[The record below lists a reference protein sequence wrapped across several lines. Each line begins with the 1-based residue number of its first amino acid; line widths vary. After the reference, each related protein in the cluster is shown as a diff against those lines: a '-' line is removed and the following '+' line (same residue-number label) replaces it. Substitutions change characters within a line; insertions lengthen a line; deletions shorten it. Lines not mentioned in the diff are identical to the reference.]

1 MSHDRFGR
9 HDYMDVDDFEELLAD
24 MPHDERWELIG
35 GRVVRMMVGARWQHN
50 VIIQNLA
57 GALRQRFRA
66 RESDCRTF
74 SETFFMKAAWLKTA
88 TLPDIIVR
96 CGKLADD
103 ATSLDDPKVLV
114 EVVSP
119 GSEGRDRVEKW
130 KAYRQLVSLQHYVL
144 VDRDRPAIDVS
155 DRTGDAWAVRRTI
168 EGLSSALHL
177 PAVDVSVP
185 LSEIYEDVLSA

>member
-1 MSHDRFGR
+1 MSHDRSSR
-9 HDYMDVDDFEELLAD
+9 YDYMDVDDFEELLAD
-24 MPHDERWELIG
+24 MPSDERWELIG

-57 GALRQRFRA
+57 GALRHRFRA
-66 RESDCRTF
+66 QGSDCRTF
-74 SETFFMKAAWLKTA
+74 TETFFMKAPWLKSV

-103 ATSLDDPKVLV
+103 ATSLDDPKVLI

-130 KAYRQLVSLQHYVL
+130 KAYRQLVSLEHYVL
-144 VDRDRPAIDVS
+144 IERDHAAIDVF
-155 DRTGDAWAVRRTI
+155 DRAGDAWALRRTI
-168 EGLSSALHL
+168 EGLGSDLSL
-177 PAVDVSVP
+177 PAVNVSVP

>member
-1 MSHDRFGR
+1 MSHDRSGR
-9 HDYMDVDDFEELLAD
+9 YDYMDVDDFEELLAD
-24 MPHDERWELIG
+24 MPNDQRWEIIG

-50 VIIQNLA
+50 LIIQNLA
-57 GALRQRFRA
+57 GALRQRFRVQG
-66 RESDCRTF
+66 SDCRTF
-74 SETFFMKAAWLKTA
+74 SGTVFMKASWLKTA

-96 CGKLADD
+96 CGRLADD

-114 EVVSP
+114 EVMSP

-144 VDRDRPAIDVS
+144 VERDHAAIDVF

-168 EGLSSALHL
+168 EGLSSELSL
-177 PAVDVSVP
+177 PAVNVTVP
-185 LSEIYEDVLSA
+185 LHEIYEDVLTA